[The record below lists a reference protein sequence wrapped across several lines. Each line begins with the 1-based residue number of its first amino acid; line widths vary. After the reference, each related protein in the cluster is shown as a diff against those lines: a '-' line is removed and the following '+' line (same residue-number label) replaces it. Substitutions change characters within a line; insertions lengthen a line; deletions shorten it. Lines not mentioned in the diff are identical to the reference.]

1 MATTTKQHA
10 LIELLARN
18 ETVLSQLY
26 RTYAKRFPAQE
37 AFWNR
42 LTEDELRHADWVH
55 ALGLQAA
62 EGAVAFKSRRYTE
75 KTLRGFIAYIKE
87 LIPRAEYHTLVQCL
101 SLALDIEKALIEKKF
116 FVVFAGD
123 SPAFARLL
131 KRLAAATGKHIEAVR
146 KMWEKHRL

>member
-1 MATTTKQHA
+1 MPTGCMRWACKRRKERSRSSRGGTPRRRCGA
-10 LIELLARN
+10 SL
-18 ETVLSQLY
+18 
-26 RTYAKRFPAQE
+26 RTF
-37 AFWNR
+37 
-42 LTEDELRHADWVH
+42 
-55 ALGLQAA
+55 
-62 EGAVAFKSRRYTE
+62 
-75 KTLRGFIAYIKE
+75 KE
-87 LIPRAEYHTLVQCL
+87 LIPRAEYQTLVQCL